1 MSLLSRTV
9 PIRYERD
16 FWPSPYERRMP
27 IYHDPFPY
35 EHRMTTYREPLP
47 LATPFEFD
55 TRPMVESRP
64 FTENRMMASYDNEM
78 KRMSDEMRRMCDNM
92 SRGSMSAS
100 APPQQAPILPSVDD
114 WRLTENFRMDNPIIQ
129 ERDGS
134 RKFYLEFDVSQFKPE
149 EINVKTSGS
158 QLSVHARH
166 DDKDPSRTAYREFA
180 RQYTLPKEVKPEFL
194 MSKLSERG
202 KLTIEAPLPALP
214 GSRDK
219 LIPIEHRK

>member
-1 MSLLSRTV
+1 
-9 PIRYERD
+9 
-16 FWPSPYERRMP
+16 MP
-27 IYHDPFPY
+27 IYHDPFPC
-35 EHRMTTYREPLP
+35 EHRMTTYHEPLP
-47 LATPFEFD
+47 LATPFQFD
-55 TRPMVESRP
+55 TRPMFESRP

-134 RKFYLEFDVSQFKPE
+134 RQFYLEFDVSQFKPE
-149 EINVKTSGS
+149 EITVKTSGS

-166 DDKDPSRTAYREFA
+166 DDKDANRTAYHEFA
-180 RQYTLPKEVKPEFL
+180 RHYTLPKEDKPV
-194 MSKLSERG
+194 SKLSERG
-202 KLTIEAPLPALP
+202 KLTIEAPLLVLR
-214 GSRDK
+214 GSREK
-219 LIPIEHRK
+219 RFPIEHRK

>member
-1 MSLLSRTV
+1 MNET
-9 PIRYERD
+9 
-16 FWPSPYERRMP
+16 FG
-27 IYHDPFPY
+27 H
-35 EHRMTTYREPLP
+35 HRMNAVCQFIMIRFHTNTEWQHTVNHYRWPPRSNLIPDLWLKADLLLKIEWWEVMTTKWSGW
-47 LATPFEFD
+47 
-55 TRPMVESRP
+55 V
-64 FTENRMMASYDNEM
+64 M
-78 KRMSDEMRRMCDNM
+78 KWGACAITCHVAVCRLLLHHT
-92 SRGSMSAS
+92 
-100 APPQQAPILPSVDD
+100 QAPILPSVDD

>member
-1 MSLLSRTV
+1 
-9 PIRYERD
+9 
-16 FWPSPYERRMP
+16 MP

-47 LATPFEFD
+47 LATPFQFD
-55 TRPMVESRP
+55 TRTMVESRL

-78 KRMSDEMRRMCDNM
+78 KRMSDEMRRMCDIM
-92 SRGSMSAS
+92 SRGGMSDS
-100 APPQQAPILPSVDD
+100 APPTQAPILPSVDD

-149 EINVKTSGS
+149 EITVKTSGS

-166 DDKDPSRTAYREFA
+166 DDKGPNRTAYHEFA
-180 RQYTLPKEVKPEFL
+180 RHYTLPKEVKPV
-194 MSKLSERG
+194 SKLSERG

-214 GSRDK
+214 GSREK
-219 LIPIEHRK
+219 RFPIEHRK